1 MPDKIELKMINY
13 KEKLHD
19 IKAFVFDFDG
29 VMTNGDVWTYGD
41 GETVR
46 CGNIKDGFAIQY
58 AVKRGYIEAV
68 LSTQS
73 IIDASYAIRKE
84 QYEEAFFKTVIWAC
98 DHINIASIDTFNLL
112 AAVKSRSGDFED
124 DAQYDC
130 ALANYCDFF
139 VTSDKKLLAR
149 HGNSHPKLTL
159 CTPAEFFE
167 RLKSEA

>member
-1 MPDKIELKMINY
+1 MKV
-13 KEKLHD
+13 
-19 IKAFVFDFDG
+19 KAFLDTNVLIDVLTG
-29 VMTNGDVWTYGD
+29 VRASS
-41 GETVR
+41 EASSL
-46 CGNIKDGFAIQY
+46 IFE

>member
-1 MPDKIELKMINY
+1 MKV
-13 KEKLHD
+13 
-19 IKAFVFDFDG
+19 KAFLDTNVLIDVLTG
-29 VMTNGDVWTYGD
+29 VRVSS
-41 GETVR
+41 EASSL
-46 CGNIKDGFAIQY
+46 IFE

-84 QYEEAFFKTVIWAC
+84 VDQDAFFKMVTWAC

-112 AAVKSRSGDFED
+112 AAVKSHSGDYED

-159 CTPAEFFE
+159 CTPEEFVA
-167 RLKSEA
+167 RLKAGA

>member
-1 MPDKIELKMINY
+1 MKV
-13 KEKLHD
+13 
-19 IKAFVFDFDG
+19 KAFLDTNVLIDVLTG
-29 VMTNGDVWTYGD
+29 VRASS
-41 GETVR
+41 EASSL
-46 CGNIKDGFAIQY
+46 IFE

-73 IIDASYAIRKE
+73 IIDAFYAIRKE

-139 VTSDKKLLAR
+139 VTSDKKQLAR

-159 CTPAEFFE
+159 CTPAEFLD